1 MNRSAFT
8 TIEIIVASTIIAI
21 LSIGVLSLQYLLT
34 TNQLTT
40 INSYLNVDQTNAS
53 VSTLV
58 RELREAQTSDAG
70 AHPLVTL
77 EDNQIIF
84 YSDIDYDGSVERVR
98 YTLTGQNL
106 EKGVIEPTGFPITY
120 PTDSE
125 KNYLITE
132 FVTNISD
139 PLFTYF
145 NGDWPND
152 TVNNPLLEE
161 NRLSDTRLIRVL
173 INLNTNPN
181 YQKQEY
187 VLESFVNLRTLKSN
201 L

>member
-53 VSTLV
+53 IASLI
-58 RELREAQTSDAG
+58 RELREARNSDAG

-84 YSDIDYDGSVERVR
+84 YSDIDYDGDVERVR
-98 YTLTGQNL
+98 YTLTSQTL
-106 EKGVIEPTGFPITY
+106 EKGVINPTGFPITY
-120 PTDSE
+120 PVESE
-125 KNYLITE
+125 RVFIITE
-132 FVTNISD
+132 YITNISD

-145 NGDWPND
+145 NQDWPED
-152 TVNNPLLEE
+152 TINNPLPEV
-161 NRLSDTRLIRVL
+161 NRLSDTRLIRIL

-187 VLESFVNLRTLKSN
+187 VLESFVNLRSLKRN